1 MTKHSTKQALAQ
13 SLKQKLKE
21 KPLDK
26 ITIKDICEGCHV
38 NRQTF
43 YYHFTD
49 IYDLIAWIYT
59 NAETVILKD
68 NMQSLSWEEGLS
80 RLFAYAILEKDFVL
94 ATYHSVSREH
104 LERFLYQEAYRY
116 LYELISIHLKG
127 RSCSEEDK
135 QLLTNFYK
143 YAFVGFVLDW
153 VQKGMKEE
161 PKKIIQK
168 LKRLAAAGHMP
179 IFDERL

>member
-1 MTKHSTKQALAQ
+1 MLRMTKNSTKQALAL
-13 SLKQKLKE
+13 SLKQKSKE

-43 YYHFTD
+43 YYHFFD

-59 NAETVILKD
+59 NAEAEILQD
-68 NMQSLSWEEGLS
+68 DQINLSWETGLS
-80 RLFAYAILEKDFVL
+80 RLFSYALVEKEFVI

-104 LERFLYQEAYRY
+104 LERFLYRETYRY
-116 LYELISIHLKG
+116 LYELISELLKD
-127 RSCSEEDK
+127 SCKEEDK

-153 VQKGMKEE
+153 VQKGMKEDPE
-161 PKKIIQK
+161 NIIKK
-168 LKRLAAAGHMP
+168 LKRIAAAGHMP
-179 IFDERL
+179 VFY